1 MRFSHIFLGLF
12 SIAALPAYAA
22 SSPSHQAPQA
32 AKQVSTLALGKVKE
46 CIWKDAPQ
54 WLSRTELDIGWGDEE
69 AMRYSILTT
78 QPIWQSADKT
88 QTFLMQASAQRY
100 DLYSITRDA
109 ANFGLGY
116 RQLLLDNS
124 LLLGIN
130 TFGDHEFHYGHSRWS
145 IGGEVKYGAVDF
157 NANRYMGIGSK
168 ETVKGSDERAMSG
181 YDAELGTT
189 LPYLPWAHVYGKYFV
204 WEKEVGS
211 SNTIGNDFSAEFDL
225 LPNISLVAGTQNDN
239 LNTREN
245 YAMLRFRLGADGKP
259 TLATKPVSAVMWS
272 SRDLRDETLKKV
284 RRENRIITERA
295 TTSGGVTVI
304 VKKG

>member
-1 MRFSHIFLGLF
+1 MRFSHIFF
-12 SIAALPAYAA
+12 SLVTVAAIPAYAA
-22 SSPSHQAPQA
+22 STPSHKAPQA
-32 AKQVSTLALGKVKE
+32 VQQASSAALSKAKEG
-46 CIWKDAPQ
+46 IWKDAPE
-54 WLSRTELDIGWGDEE
+54 WLTRTEMDIGWGDEE
-69 AMRYSILTT
+69 GMRYSVLTT
-78 QPIWQSADKT
+78 QPIWQSADKS
-88 QTFLMQASAQRY
+88 QTFLLQASAQRY

-130 TFGDHEFHYGHSRWS
+130 TFGDHEFHYDHSRWS
-145 IGGEVKYGAVDF
+145 IGGEAKYGAVDF
-157 NANRYMGIGSK
+157 NVNRYMGIGSK
-168 ETVKGSDERAMSG
+168 ETVKGADERAMSG

-189 LPYLPWAHVYGKYFV
+189 LPYLPWAHVYGKYFT

-211 SNTIGNDFSAEFDL
+211 NNTHGNDFSAELDL
-225 LPNISLVAGTQNDN
+225 LPNLSLVAGTQNDN
-239 LNTREN
+239 LNDREN
-245 YAMLRFRLGADGKP
+245 YAMLRFRLGSEGKP
-259 TLATKPVSAVMWS
+259 TLATQPVSGVMWG

-295 TTSGGVTVI
+295 TTSSGVTVI